1 MNDFLLH
8 NWAELTLAFL
18 AFLKVAANLAPSEK
32 PRQVFAYLDTLVNM
46 IIADRIKPN
55 NNK

>member
-1 MNDFLLH
+1 MNDFLLQ

-18 AFLKVAANLAPSEK
+18 AFLKVAVNLAPSEK

-55 NNK
+55 NKK

>member
-1 MNDFLLH
+1 MNDFLLQ

-18 AFLKVAANLAPSEK
+18 AFLKVAVNLAPSEK
-32 PRQVFAYLDTLVNM
+32 PRQVFGYIDTLVNM

-55 NNK
+55 NEK

>member
-1 MNDFLLH
+1 MNDFLLQ
-8 NWAELTLAFL
+8 NWAELILAFL

-55 NNK
+55 NKK